1 MSARSTARTTAGTTP
16 PGAGARTA
24 TAPGPNL
31 DADHR
36 HLEILARA
44 TRLLEAPLDLAAT
57 AWQTAE
63 LVVADLADWCLVE
76 GRGSDQQR
84 LCVLAHHDPALLP
97 TAELL
102 RQPEHLAALLKLMT
116 VLPAMTPVDLAG
128 AGHDHPPALG
138 GAWCALTVPLTS
150 AGRPVGSMILLRA
163 ADRPSHADD
172 VQLAVELGR
181 RAGAAVEKARLCAD
195 LQETTR
201 VLQASLMPPV
211 LPRVPGLTV
220 SAQFRS
226 GTAGSDIG
234 GDYYDVFRTGRER
247 WWVVLGDVCGK
258 GAAAAA
264 LSSAVRHS
272 LHAITPDTDD
282 PAEVL
287 GRLNDVLLGEDWDG
301 RFTTLLL
308 LTFVDR
314 GRREGPLPVWMAS
327 GGHPAPMLRAA
338 DGAVHPV
345 PCPGTLMGAVRELSV
360 ATVRLDLAPGDTLV
374 LYTDGVTEARD
385 PSGVELGERTLVRL
399 LAGHRGDDPDLA
411 QALAH
416 EVLRLADGELRDDL
430 ALLTLTR

>member
-1 MSARSTARTTAGTTP
+1 MSARSGTRTSAGSTRL
-16 PGAGARTA
+16 GAGARPVT
-24 TAPGPNL
+24 PPRPVP

-36 HLEILARA
+36 HLEMLARA
-44 TRLLEAPLDLAAT
+44 TRLLETPLDLAAT

-63 LVVADLADWCLVE
+63 LVVAELADWCLVE
-76 GRGSDQQR
+76 LRDSDQRR

-102 RQPEHLAALLKLMT
+102 RQPEHLAALLELMT
-116 VLPAMTPVDLAG
+116 VLPAVTPVDLAG
-128 AGHDHPPALG
+128 TGHCLPPALG
-138 GAWCALTVPLTS
+138 DAWCALTVPLTS

-163 ADRPSHADD
+163 RSRPSRGDD
-172 VQLAVELGR
+172 VQLAVGLGQ
-181 RAGAAVEKARLCAD
+181 RAGAAVERARLYAD

-201 VLQASLMPPV
+201 VLQASLLPPA

-234 GDYYDVFRTGRER
+234 GDYYDVFRTGPDR

-264 LSSAVRHS
+264 LSAAVRHS
-272 LHAITPDTDD
+272 LHAIAPDTDD
-282 PAEVL
+282 PAVVL
-287 GRLNDVLLGEDWDG
+287 RRLNDVLLGEDRDG

-308 LTFVDR
+308 LTFVDG

-338 DGAVHPV
+338 DGTVCTV
-345 PCPGTLMGAVRELSV
+345 PCPGTLVGAVHELSV
-360 ATVRLDLAPGDTLV
+360 TTVRLDLLPGDTLV

-385 PSGVELGERTLVRL
+385 PSGVELGECTLARL
-399 LAGHRGDDPDLA
+399 LGGHPGNDADLA
-411 QALAH
+411 RALVH
-416 EVLRLADGELRDDL
+416 DVLRLADGELRDDL

>member
-1 MSARSTARTTAGTTP
+1 MSARSTARTTAGATR
-16 PGAGARTA
+16 PGAGARTV
-24 TAPGPNL
+24 TAPEPAL

-44 TRLLEAPLDLAAT
+44 TRLLETPLDLAAT

-76 GRGSDQQR
+76 VRDSDQQR

-116 VLPAMTPVDLAG
+116 VLPAMTPVELAG
-128 AGHDHPPALG
+128 AGHDLPPPLG
-138 GAWCALTVPLTS
+138 DAWCALTVPLTS

-172 VQLAVELGR
+172 VQLAIELGQ
-181 RAGAAVEKARLCAD
+181 RAGAAVERARLCAD

-201 VLQASLMPPV
+201 VLQASLLPPV

-234 GDYYDVFRTGRER
+234 GDYYDVFRTGPER

-264 LSSAVRHS
+264 LSAAVRHS
-272 LHAITPDTDD
+272 LHAIAPDTDD
-282 PAEVL
+282 PAVVL

-308 LTFVDR
+308 LTFVD
-314 GRREGPLPVWMAS
+314 GGHCEGPLPVWLAS

-338 DGAVHPV
+338 DGTVRPV
-345 PCPGTLMGAVRELSV
+345 PCPGTLVGAVRELSV

-385 PSGVELGERTLVRL
+385 PSGVELGERTLARL
-399 LAGHRGDDPDLA
+399 LGGHRGDDPDLA
-411 QALAH
+411 RALAH
-416 EVLRLADGELRDDL
+416 DVLRLADGELRDDL

>member
-1 MSARSTARTTAGTTP
+1 MP
-16 PGAGARTA
+16 
-24 TAPGPNL
+24 

-36 HLEILARA
+36 HLSMLARA
-44 TRLLEAPLDLAAT
+44 TRLLETPLDLAAT

-63 LVVADLADWCLVE
+63 LVVAELADWCLVE
-76 GRGSDQQR
+76 VRGSDHQR
-84 LCVLAHHDPALLP
+84 LCVLAHHDPALLA

-102 RQPEHLAALLKLMT
+102 RQPEHLSALLELMT

-128 AGHDHPPALG
+128 AGHNLPPALG
-138 GAWCALTVPLTS
+138 DAWCALTVPLTS

-163 ADRPSHADD
+163 RSRPSRGDD
-172 VQLAVELGR
+172 VQLAVGLGQ
-181 RAGAAVEKARLCAD
+181 RAGAAVERARLYAD

-201 VLQASLMPPV
+201 VLQASLLPPA

-234 GDYYDVFRTGRER
+234 GDYYDVFRTGPDR

-264 LSSAVRHS
+264 LSAAVRHS
-272 LHAITPDTDD
+272 LHAIAPDTDD
-282 PAEVL
+282 PAVVL
-287 GRLNDVLLGEDWDG
+287 RRLNDELLGEDRDG

-308 LTFVDR
+308 LTFLAG
-314 GRREGPLPVWMAS
+314 GRREAPLQVWMAS
-327 GGHPAPMLRAA
+327 GGHPAPILRAA
-338 DGAVHPV
+338 DGTVSTV
-345 PCPGTLMGAVRELSV
+345 PCPGTLVGAVRELSV
-360 ATVRLDLAPGDTLV
+360 ATVRLDLMPGDTLV

-385 PSGVELGERTLVRL
+385 PCGVELGECTLARL
-399 LAGHRGDDPDLA
+399 LAGHRGDDTDLA
-411 QALAH
+411 RALAH